1 MREWK
6 ELCWALGKQLMTLET
21 IEVTDVI
28 IILTGFINILD
39 KKKNQKRPQLS
50 RDCPIDCDPIR
61 VITTE

>member
-21 IEVTDVI
+21 IEVTNVI

-39 KKKNQKRPQLS
+39 KKKQKRPQLS

>member
-21 IEVTDVI
+21 IEVTNVI

-39 KKKNQKRPQLS
+39 KKKNKKDHSCHVTAQ
-50 RDCPIDCDPIR
+50 
-61 VITTE
+61 

>member
-39 KKKNQKRPQLS
+39 KKKKRPQLS